1 MKGESE
7 AGYMVVAR
15 CEPARRRHK
24 HDTVRGGMRER
35 GARRSREHSGVE
47 APWGLLKREGVGN

>member
-1 MKGESE
+1 
-7 AGYMVVAR
+7 MVVAR

-24 HDTVRGGMRER
+24 HDTVRGGIRER
-35 GARRSREHSGVE
+35 GARRSREHGGVE